1 MNRDAELAKL
11 FLHCR
16 ISAHLSQYQLAD
28 LMGVKQMTIHRWE
41 HGISQPYK
49 KNWIKLI
56 SIYHDILKNEE
67 YGLSLRDDEQP
78 AELESGNKAPDMS
91 VTQDYINE
99 LQMVQK
105 QLDQATVN
113 YLKPKN

>member
-1 MNRDAELAKL
+1 MNRDIKLAKL

-41 HGISQPYK
+41 HGISKPYK
-49 KNWIKLI
+49 KNWIRLLK
-56 SIYHDILKNEE
+56 IYNEILKNEQS
-67 YGLSLRDDEQP
+67 GLSLRDNDQP
-78 AELESGNKAPDMS
+78 AGPESDNTKSNMS

-99 LQMVQK
+99 LLLVQK
-105 QLDQATVN
+105 QLDQATEN
-113 YLKPKN
+113 YLKAE